1 MDANL
6 VRRVGFAVIA
16 IPLALGVV
24 YLGGLPLVGL
34 LALAAGL
41 GAGELFRLVERQG
54 VRPARVLGI
63 ASAAA
68 IPPLAYAAIST
79 PGWGEGIATAW
90 PYLGALWIM
99 LLLTWALA
107 ERAPGERPL
116 EAVGTTLLG
125 VAYTGV
131 LPAFILAIRHA
142 RFPERSWAGAWLVF
156 YPLVVTWVCDTAAMF
171 GGRRFGGAKLAPNVS
186 PGKTKSGTVAG
197 VVGSL
202 AVAPLFAFGVFPL
215 VGVTIPVWQ
224 LLAMA
229 AALSVVGQVG
239 DLAESLFKREA
250 GVKDSSHLIPGH
262 GGVLDRLDS
271 LYFVVPTA
279 AALYRAFGA
288 I

>member
-34 LALAAGL
+34 LSLAAGL

-63 ASAAA
+63 ASAAV
-68 IPPLAYAAIST
+68 IPALTYAAIST
-79 PGWGEGIATAW
+79 PGWGEGIAIAW

-107 ERAPGERPL
+107 DRAPDERPL

-131 LPAFILAIRHA
+131 LPAFILAIRHT

-156 YPLVVTWVCDTAAMF
+156 YPLVVTWVCDSAAMF
-171 GGRRFGGAKLAPNVS
+171 GGQRFGGAKLAPNVS

-202 AVAPLFAFGVFPL
+202 VVAPLFAFGVFPL

-271 LYFVVPTA
+271 RYFVVPTA

>member
-6 VRRVGFAVIA
+6 IRRVGFAVVA
-16 IPLALGVV
+16 IPLVLGVV
-24 YLGGLPLVGL
+24 YLGGLPLAGL
-34 LALAAGL
+34 LALAAAL
-41 GAGELFRLVERQG
+41 GAGELFRLAERQG
-54 VRPARVLGI
+54 VRPARALGI
-63 ASAAA
+63 ASAAV
-68 IPPLAYAAIST
+68 IPPLAYAAISI
-79 PGWGEGIATAW
+79 PAWGDGIANAW

-107 ERAPGERPL
+107 DRAPGERPL
-116 EAVGTTLLG
+116 QAVGTTLLG
-125 VAYTGV
+125 VAYTGA
-131 LPAFILAIRHA
+131 LPAFLLAIRHT
-142 RFPERSWAGAWLVF
+142 RYPERSWAGAWLVF

-197 VVGSL
+197 VAGSL
-202 AVAPLFAFGVFPL
+202 VVAPVFALAVFPF
-215 VGVTIPVWQ
+215 VGVSIPLWQ

-239 DLAESLFKREA
+239 DLAESLFNREA
-250 GVKDSSHLIPGH
+250 GVKDSSQLIPGH

-271 LYFVVPTA
+271 LYFVVPAA

>member
-41 GAGELFRLVERQG
+41 GAGELFRLAERQG

-63 ASAAA
+63 ASAAV
-68 IPPLAYAAIST
+68 IPGLAYAAIS
-79 PGWGEGIATAW
+79 PSGWGEGIANAW

-107 ERAPGERPL
+107 DRAPDERPL

-131 LPAFILAIRHA
+131 LPAFILAIRHT

-156 YPLVVTWVCDTAAMF
+156 YPLIVTWVCDTAAMF
-171 GGRRFGGAKLAPNVS
+171 GGRYFGGAKLAPNVS

-215 VGVTIPVWQ
+215 VGVSIPVWQ